1 MRGRQDRVTVQVVA
15 PMAATVVDLRDV
27 PDPVF
32 SAGVVGPGLALLPDE
47 ADALAAP
54 GGRVVVVSPCAGRLA
69 AVYPHALMVRV
80 DTRSV
85 LVHLG
90 LGTAAL
96 DGDGFDL
103 AVEEDERV
111 AVLQPLLAWSPAHV
125 AARGLSTLTPIVAVQ
140 GDQRDVL
147 QLVTPGDRVEEGQP
161 LLLWS

>member
-1 MRGRQDRVTVQVVA
+1 MRGQQDRVTVQVVA
-15 PMAATVVDLRDV
+15 PMAGTVVDLRDV

-32 SAGVVGPGLALLPDE
+32 SASVVGPGLALLPD
-47 ADALAAP
+47 ATDPVAGP
-54 GGRVVVVSPCAGRLA
+54 GGRVVVVAPCAGRLA

-90 LGTAAL
+90 LGTASLNGA
-96 DGDGFDL
+96 GFDL
-103 AVEEDERV
+103 AVVEDERV
-111 AVLQPLLAWSPAHV
+111 TVLQPLMAWSPADV
-125 AARGLSTLTPIVAVQ
+125 GVRGLSTLSPVVAVQ